1 MQIRTGG
8 KEMAEITAA
17 KVKELRERTGAG
29 MLDCKNVLVE
39 TGGDI
44 DKSIDVLR
52 EKGLAKAAKK
62 AGRIAAEGLVRIN
75 LTPDGRQAAILEVN
89 SETDFVAKNKDFIDF
104 VETLSGISI
113 QEEKT
118 GLDEFLEIKYE
129 EKRSIKEKLTDF
141 VATIGENIHI
151 RRVEKHERE
160 GTVYVGYLHGAG
172 KIGVIIGL
180 ETSASAEEVNT
191 LGRDIAMQVASMN
204 PQFIDE
210 SQVDAEYIE
219 KEKEILVQ
227 QALNE
232 GKPKDIVEK
241 MVQGRLKKEL
251 KETCLLEQKFV
262 KNGDITVAQ
271 YIADSAK
278 LIGKDVK
285 VVTMVRYEV
294 GEGIEKQQENFAEEV
309 AKQMGD

>member
-1 MQIRTGG
+1 
-8 KEMAEITAA
+8 MAEITAA

-29 MLDCKNVLVE
+29 MLDCKNVLIE
-39 TGGDI
+39 TDGNI
-44 DKSIDVLR
+44 EKSIDALR
-52 EKGLAKAAKK
+52 ERGLAKAAKK

-104 VETLSGISI
+104 VEKLSDISI
-113 QEEKT
+113 NEEKT
-118 GLDEFLEIKYE
+118 GLDEFLEIKYDD
-129 EKRSIKEKLTDF
+129 KRSVREKLTDF
-141 VATIGENIHI
+141 VATIGENIHV

-160 GTVYVGYLHGAG
+160 GVVYVGYLHGAG

-180 ETSASAEEVNT
+180 ETDADVSEVST
-191 LGRDIAMQVASMN
+191 LGKDIAMQVASMN
-204 PQFIDE
+204 PLFIDE
-210 SQVDAEYIE
+210 SQVDPDYIE

-232 GKPKDIVEK
+232 GKPRDIVEK

-262 KNGDITVAQ
+262 KNGDITVGQ

-278 LIGKDVK
+278 AIGKNVK
-285 VVTMVRYEV
+285 VATMVRYEV
-294 GEGIEKQQENFAEEV
+294 GEGIEKRQENFAEEV
-309 AKQMGD
+309 AKQMSNQ

>member
-1 MQIRTGG
+1 
-8 KEMAEITAA
+8 MAEITAA

-29 MLDCKNVLVE
+29 MLDCKNVLTE

-44 DKSIDVLR
+44 DKAIDVLR

-89 SETDFVAKNKDFIDF
+89 SETDFVAKNQDFIDF
-104 VETLSGISI
+104 VERLSDLSI
-113 QEEKT
+113 REEKT
-118 GLDEFLEIKYE
+118 GLDAFLEVKYDE
-129 EKRSIKEKLTDF
+129 TQTIREKLTNF
-141 VATIGENIHI
+141 VATIGENIHV
-151 RRVEKHERE
+151 RRLEKHGRE

-180 ETSASAEEVNT
+180 ETEAGADEVQT
-191 LGRDIAMQVASMN
+191 LGKDIAMQVASMN
-204 PQFIDE
+204 PLFIDE
-210 SQVDAEYIE
+210 SQVDPAYIE

-232 GKPKDIVEK
+232 GKPQDIVEK

-262 KNGDITVAQ
+262 KNGDITVGQ
-271 YIADSAK
+271 YLADTAK
-278 LIGKDVK
+278 ALGKDVK

-294 GEGIEKQQENFAEEV
+294 GEGIEKRQENFAEEV
-309 AKQMGD
+309 AKQMA

>member
-1 MQIRTGG
+1 
-8 KEMAEITAA
+8 MAEITAA

-29 MLDCKNVLVE
+29 MLDCKNVLTE
-39 TGGDI
+39 MDGDI
-44 DKSIDVLR
+44 DKAIDALR

-104 VETLSGISI
+104 VDKLSDISI

-118 GLDEFLEIKYE
+118 GLDEFLEIKYN
-129 EKRSIKEKLTDF
+129 EKGTVRDKLTNF

-151 RRVEKHERE
+151 RRLEKHERK
-160 GTVYVGYLHGAG
+160 GVVYVGYLHGAG

-180 ETSASAEEVNT
+180 ETEATADEVNT
-191 LGRDIAMQVASMN
+191 LGKDIAMQVASMN
-204 PQFIDE
+204 PLFIDE
-210 SQVDAEYIE
+210 SQIDPGYVE

-232 GKPKDIVEK
+232 GKPKDIVDK

-251 KETCLLEQKFV
+251 KEICLLEQKFV
-262 KNGDITVAQ
+262 KNGEITVKQ
-271 YIADSAK
+271 YVADSARA
-278 LIGKDVK
+278 IGKDVK

-294 GEGIEKQQENFAEEV
+294 GEGIEKRQENFAEEV
-309 AKQMGD
+309 AKQMGN

>member
-1 MQIRTGG
+1 
-8 KEMAEITAA
+8 MAEITAA

-39 TGGDI
+39 TDGDI

-104 VETLSGISI
+104 VENLSAISI
-113 QEEKT
+113 NEERT
-118 GLDEFLEIKYE
+118 GLDEFLEIKYD

-151 RRVEKHERE
+151 RRVEKHEKE

-180 ETSASAEEVNT
+180 ETAASADEVNT
-191 LGRDIAMQVASMN
+191 LGKDIAMQVASMN

-262 KNGDITVAQ
+262 KNGDITISQ
-271 YIADSAK
+271 YIADASK
-278 LIGKDVK
+278 VIGKDVK

-294 GEGIEKQQENFAEEV
+294 GEGIEKRQENFAEEV